1 MGYSDFTGGKMELG
15 RRQFLKV
22 SAALS
27 GAMLMSGPSTLL
39 AQSKQRIS
47 VATGGMGGVYFVMGG
62 GLANLLTKYAG
73 VEAAAEV
80 TAASV
85 DNCKLMGA
93 KKSDLGFVMGD
104 TGYDAFKGQGIFKG
118 RPLPVRTLAI
128 LYPGYVHLVTTAG
141 SSIKKVSDMK
151 GKRVSTGAPGSGTE
165 VMALRVLEAGRINHE
180 KDIKKDRLGASESA
194 GALKDGKIDAFF
206 FTGGVPT
213 GSILDLAAT
222 PGMKMA
228 LIAHDDLLPAMV
240 AKSGPIYY
248 KAVIPKNVYSGIDQ
262 DVPVSAVGNVLMTY
276 ESLDEK
282 LAYNVMK
289 TIFDHLPELI
299 AIHKEAG
306 SINLKDAASEKGV
319 PYHKGAQKFFK
330 EKGFDVPA

>member
-1 MGYSDFTGGKMELG
+1 MTHRHFEEGGSNLN
-15 RRQFLKV
+15 RRQFMKV
-22 SAALS
+22 SAALG
-27 GAMLMSGPSTLL
+27 GAMLIGNPSALF
-39 AQSKQRIS
+39 AQAKQRIS
-47 VATGGMGGVYFVMGG
+47 IATGGMGGVYFVMGG
-62 GLANLLTKYAG
+62 GIASLLTKYAG

-104 TGYDAFKGQGIFKG
+104 TAYDAFKGLGVFNGK
-118 RPLPVRTLAI
+118 PLAVRTLAN
-128 LYPGYVHLVTTAG
+128 LYPGYTHLVVKQG
-141 SSIKKVSDMK
+141 SGIKKVSDLK

-165 VMALRVLEAGRINHE
+165 VMALRVLDAGGINHE

-213 GSILDLAAT
+213 GAILDLSAT
-222 PGMKMA
+222 PG
-228 LIAHDDLLPAMV
+228 INISIVAHDDLIPAMV

-248 KAVIPKNVYSGIDQ
+248 KAVIPKKVYSGVDE
-262 DVPVSAVGNVLMTY
+262 DVPVSAVGNLLMTY
-276 ESLDEK
+276 QDLDET
-282 LAYNVMK
+282 LAYTIMK
-289 TIFDHLPELI
+289 TIFDRVPELI
-299 AIHKEAG
+299 AIHKEAQ

-319 PYHKGAQKFFK
+319 PYHKGAQRYYK

>member
-1 MGYSDFTGGKMELG
+1 MTTTNGKGGGNNLSRRDFFKVFAAAGGALLLG
-15 RRQFLKV
+15 NHSPVF
-22 SAALS
+22 
-27 GAMLMSGPSTLL
+27 
-39 AQSKQRIS
+39 AQDKKRIS

-62 GLANLLTKYAG
+62 GIASLLTKHAG
-73 VEAAAEV
+73 VEATAEV

-104 TGYDAFKGQGIFKG
+104 TAYDAFKGQGIFKG

-128 LYPGYVHLVTTAG
+128 LYPGYVHLVVTQG
-141 SSIKKVSDMK
+141 SGIKKVSDLK

-165 VMALRVLEAGRINHE
+165 VMALRVLDAGGINHE
-180 KDIKKDRLGASESA
+180 KDIKKDRLGVSESA

-213 GSILDLAAT
+213 GSILDLSAT
-222 PGMKMA
+222 PGMKIA

-248 KAVIPKNVYSGIDQ
+248 KAPIPKKVYSGVDE
-262 DVPVSAVGNVLMTY
+262 DVPVSAVGNLLMTY
-276 ESLDEK
+276 KDLDET
-282 LAYNVMK
+282 LAYNIMK
-289 TIFDHLPELI
+289 TIFDHLPDLV
-299 AIHKEAG
+299 AIHKEAK
-306 SINLKDAASEKGV
+306 SINLKDAANEKGV

>member
-1 MGYSDFTGGKMELG
+1 MTHKHFREGGNDLN

-22 SAALS
+22 SAALGGTVLIS
-27 GAMLMSGPSTLL
+27 NPSTLF

-47 VATGGMGGVYFVMGG
+47 IATGGMGGVYFVMGG
-62 GLANLLTKYAG
+62 GIASLLTKHAG

-104 TGYDAFKGQGIFKG
+104 TGYDAFKGQGVFNGK
-118 RPLPVRTLAI
+118 PLPVRTLAL
-128 LYPGYVHLVTTAG
+128 LYPGYAHLVVNQNSG
-141 SSIKKVSDMK
+141 IKKVSDLK

-165 VMALRVLEAGRINHE
+165 VMALRVLDAAGINHE

-194 GALKDGKIDAFF
+194 GALKDGKIDGFF

-213 GSILDLAAT
+213 GAILDLSAT
-222 PGMKMA
+222 PGMK
-228 LIAHDDLLPAMV
+228 ISIVAHDELIPAMV
-240 AKSGPIYY
+240 AKNGPIYY
-248 KAVIPKNVYSGIDQ
+248 KSVIAKKVYSGVDE
-262 DVPVSAVGNVLMTY
+262 DVPVSAVGNLLMTY
-276 ESLDEK
+276 QDLDET
-282 LAYNVMK
+282 LVYNIMK
-289 TIFDHLPELI
+289 ILFDRVPELI
-299 AIHKEAG
+299 AIHKEAQ

-319 PYHKGAQKFFK
+319 PYHKGAQKYFK
-330 EKGFDVPA
+330 EKGLDVPA

>member
-1 MGYSDFTGGKMELG
+1 MTHKNFREGGNDLN

-22 SAALS
+22 SAALGGTVLIS
-27 GAMLMSGPSTLL
+27 NPSTLF

-47 VATGGMGGVYFVMGG
+47 IATGGMGGVYFVMGG
-62 GLANLLTKYAG
+62 GIASLLTKYAG

-104 TGYDAFKGQGIFKG
+104 TGYDAFKGQGVFNGK
-118 RPLPVRTLAI
+118 PLPVRTLAL
-128 LYPGYVHLVTTAG
+128 LYPGYAHLVVNQNSG
-141 SSIKKVSDMK
+141 IKKVSDLK

-165 VMALRVLEAGRINHE
+165 VMALRVLDAAGINHE

-194 GALKDGKIDAFF
+194 GALKDGKIDGFF

-213 GSILDLAAT
+213 GAILDLSAT
-222 PGMKMA
+222 PGMK
-228 LIAHDDLLPAMV
+228 ISIVAHDELIPAMV
-240 AKSGPIYY
+240 AKNGPIYY
-248 KAVIPKNVYSGIDQ
+248 KSVIAKKVYSGVDE
-262 DVPVSAVGNVLMTY
+262 DVPVSAVGNLLMTY
-276 ESLDEK
+276 QDLDET
-282 LAYNVMK
+282 LAYNIMK
-289 TIFDHLPELI
+289 TLFDRVPELI
-299 AIHKEAG
+299 AIHKEAQ

-319 PYHKGAQKFFK
+319 PYHKGAQKYFK
-330 EKGFDVPA
+330 EKGLDVPA

>member
-1 MGYSDFTGGKMELG
+1 MTNRFFRDGGISLN

-22 SAALS
+22 SAAA
-27 GAMLMSGPSTLL
+27 GGTMLISNPSALF
-39 AQSKQRIS
+39 AQTKQRIS
-47 VATGGMGGVYFVMGG
+47 IATGGMGGVYFVMGG
-62 GLANLLTKYAG
+62 GIASLLTKYAG

-104 TGYDAFKGQGIFKG
+104 TAYDAFKGLGVFNGK
-118 RPLPVRTLAI
+118 PLAVRTLAI
-128 LYPGYVHLVTTAG
+128 LYPGYTHLVVKQG
-141 SSIKKVSDMK
+141 SGMSKVSDLK

-165 VMALRVLEAGRINHE
+165 VMALRVLEAGGINHE

-213 GSILDLAAT
+213 GAILDLSAT
-222 PGMKMA
+222 PG
-228 LIAHDDLLPAMV
+228 ITISVVAHDELIPAMV

-248 KAVIPKNVYSGIDQ
+248 RAVIPKKVYSGVDG
-262 DVPVSAVGNVLMTY
+262 DVPVSAVGNLLMTY
-276 ESLDEK
+276 QDLDET
-282 LAYNVMK
+282 LAYNIMK
-289 TIFDHLPELI
+289 TLFDHVPDLV
-299 AIHKEAG
+299 AIHKEAQ

-330 EKGFDVPA
+330 EKGLDVPA